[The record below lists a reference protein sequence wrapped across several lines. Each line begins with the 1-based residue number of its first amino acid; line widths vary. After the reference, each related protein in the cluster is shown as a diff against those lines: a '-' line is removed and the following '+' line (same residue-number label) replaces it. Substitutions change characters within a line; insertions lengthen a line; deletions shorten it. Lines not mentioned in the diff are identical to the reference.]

1 MPGTLHL
8 GPFPAARLT
17 QPDGSPLVVRPDRV
31 DAVRANPRGGAV
43 LLIAGTELAVH
54 GTLDEVL
61 AQLRGPTAPDPDGPV
76 AALGL
81 SSRAVLALDGI
92 GVHTVRDLVGRSE
105 AEVARA
111 HNCGPRTL
119 TEIRA
124 ALTAHG
130 LGLRE
135 AG

>member
-1 MPGTLHL
+1 MPGSPHL
-8 GPFPAARLT
+8 GPHPAARLT

-31 DAVRANPRGGAV
+31 DAVRTTPRGSV
-43 LLIAGTELAVH
+43 LLVGGAELPVR

-61 AQLRGPTAPDPDGPV
+61 AQLCSPAAPDPDGPV

-92 GVHTVRDLVGRSE
+92 GVRTVRDLVGRTES
-105 AEVARA
+105 EVARA

-119 TEIRA
+119 TEIRT
-124 ALTAHG
+124 ALAAHG
-130 LGLRE
+130 LALRD